1 MDKWKLEKLARV
13 LIRTGVNLQEGETV
27 VLQTDTMAI
36 DLAREITKEAF
47 AAGAKNVEAFIE
59 DAEINH
65 YKALNCTPETLRD
78 LPEWKKEGLD
88 SILRTGKGVQLG
100 VRASRPT
107 LNQDV
112 PDLTRMFRMKI
123 SKRRPMLPMNFAM
136 SSATISIRAA

>member
-65 YKALNCTPETLRD
+65 YKA
-78 LPEWKKEGLD
+78 
-88 SILRTGKGVQLG
+88 
-100 VRASRPT
+100 
-107 LNQDV
+107 
-112 PDLTRMFRMKI
+112 
-123 SKRRPMLPMNFAM
+123 
-136 SSATISIRAA
+136 